1 MSCRH
6 RDSTPVTL
14 VLPAEPPT
22 QDEIDAVLMATDAII
37 GRAGR
42 NGVVLILKGSRS
54 QKAQKWVWDRLPD
67 YGGLRHLTADQIASK
82 VDWCIPSGS
91 CTRCAPCAQ
100 PSTRPCRRWDS
111 SLCLI
116 PAGENPPS

>member
-54 QKAQKWVWDRLPD
+54 QKAQKWV
-67 YGGLRHLTADQIASK
+67 
-82 VDWCIPSGS
+82 
-91 CTRCAPCAQ
+91 
-100 PSTRPCRRWDS
+100 
-111 SLCLI
+111 
-116 PAGENPPS
+116 